1 MGETAMIIHDLVQG
15 SPEWYEFRANHYGA
29 SEAPAMMGKSK
40 YQSRT
45 ELIEAK
51 KFGAKE
57 VDPATQRLF
66 DAGHEAEAKAIAIA
80 EEIIGEPLFP
90 VTGSLPGTKLSA
102 SFDGLT
108 MDNSIAWEHKLW
120 NVELVKAIEAG
131 ELPEHYTI
139 QMDQQLEVSGADKVL
154 FMCSDGTADNCAWCW
169 YLPPDLSY
177 LEPGW
182 TQFEQDLAEYEHTP
196 EPVPIEIKSID
207 DLPSL
212 RINVT
217 GMVQSSNLKIYEDQA
232 NQFIESINTDLQ
244 TDEDFANAENL
255 AKFCKDAE
263 KEIEAAKKAALAQ
276 TEDIDQLFRAIDKI
290 KEDMRQK
297 RLQIEKKV
305 KTKKENIKRDIVAAA
320 QDKLR
325 EHMRELSEKCGV
337 MIGHNADFA
346 GAMKGKRTLTSLR
359 DACDTE
365 LARAK
370 IAANERHALVMQ
382 NRKAMPEDYTFLFS
396 DFAQIAL
403 QGHEQFLTLVESR
416 ITIHKQREAERLA
429 EQNRIQEAEAKAKA
443 EREVREKLEA
453 ERKKE
458 EAALRARVEKAELE
472 AKSFIA
478 EMNKDSE
485 PTVPPHKQTEAI
497 YPDGVQL
504 LAMYTDGLGFLP
516 MINNADMTELYRGEY
531 QTTAV
536 AAIQKC
542 DNFLRNK

>member
-1 MGETAMIIHDLVQG
+1 MIIYELIQG
-15 SPEWYEFRANHYGA
+15 SPEWHEFRANHYGA

-57 VDPATQRLF
+57 VDPATQRIF

-120 NVELVKAIEAG
+120 NIELAKAIEAG
-131 ELPEHYTI
+131 ELSEHYTI
-139 QMDQQLEVSGADKVL
+139 QMDQQMAVSGADRVL
-154 FMCSDGTADNCAWCW
+154 FMCSDGTKEYCAWCW
-169 YLPPDLSY
+169 YFPPDLSY

-182 TQFEQDLAEYEHTP
+182 MQFEQDLAVHEHVP
-196 EPVPIEIKSID
+196 EPESIEVKSID

-217 GMVQSSNLKIYEDQA
+217 GMVQSSNLKLYEDQA
-232 NQFIESINTDLQ
+232 TQFIESINTDLK
-244 TDEDFANAENL
+244 TDDDFANAEKL

-276 TEDIDQLFRAIDKI
+276 TEDIDQLFQAIDKI

-305 KTKKENIKRDIVAAA
+305 KTKKENIKRDILAKS
-320 QDKLR
+320 QDKLN
-325 EHMRELSEKCGV
+325 EHMMELAVTFGV
-337 MIGHNADFA
+337 GIISSTADFA
-346 GAMKGKRTLTSLR
+346 GAMRNKRTLTSLR

-370 IAANERHALVMQ
+370 IVANERHALAMQ
-382 NRKAMPEDYTFLFS
+382 NREAIPDEYKFLFS

-403 QGHEQFLTLVESR
+403 QDHEQFLTLVESR

-429 EQNRIQEAEAKAKA
+429 EQKRIQEAEAKAKA

-458 EAALRARVEKAELE
+458 EAAFRARVENAELE

-504 LAMYTDGLGFLP
+504 LAMYTVGLGFLP

-536 AAIQKC
+536 EAIQKC